1 MKPDQIPRVSV
12 TPSLRFLYTSR
23 IEVEPPL
30 LVGHSPYG
38 ERRIINIKGGAFNGP
53 RLSGRVLPGGAD
65 WQIIRDDGVAELEA
79 RYTLK
84 TYDDA
89 LIYVYNRGLRRGSKE
104 VMERLA
110 SGDEVDPSKYYFRT
124 TPIFETGAPEYT
136 WLNGLV
142 TIATGERRPGE
153 VIITVY
159 EVT

>member
-1 MKPDQIPRVSV
+1 MRPDQIPRVSV
-12 TPSLRFLYTSR
+12 TPSLLFLYTSR
-23 IEVEPPL
+23 IEVDPPL

-38 ERRIINIKGGAFNGP
+38 ERRIITIKGGAFNGP

-84 TYDDA
+84 THDDA
-89 LIYVYNRGLRRGSKE
+89 LIYVYNRGLRRGSKK

-110 SGDEVDPSKYYFRT
+110 SGDEVDPSEYYFRT
-124 TPIFETGAPEYT
+124 TPIFETGTPEYT

-142 TIATGERRPGE
+142 TIATGERRLRE